1 MFARRAVSAAA
12 LVALLL
18 AGTSPALTAQDAP
31 PVPSLAE
38 PGIGPDGEIA
48 FISGGDVWSVSAH
61 GGTAHLLAAVDG
73 YASRPLFSPDGTRL
87 AFVSSRPGSPG
98 VYVLALA
105 SGTLTRLTH
114 DDTVPELDAWSPD
127 GRSVYYTSVADN
139 IAYFGDIMR
148 VAADGGT
155 PMRAVGETYVNAMEA
170 APAPDGHTI
179 AYVRNGF
186 VQWWRRGHSHMDQD
200 EIVLAD
206 PAAHTYR
213 QITDGGAKDRWPM
226 WSPDGHTLYFVSD
239 RSGSDELWSWS
250 DGHAVQL
257 THLSGEPVLWPT
269 IARDGRTIVF
279 EHAMGL
285 WSFDLASRTASKL
298 EVALRGLPD
307 IPVPQHVTMT
317 NHFSALSLAPDGKK
331 VAFVA
336 RGHVFAASAADGG
349 DAQPAPSDAGVADDV
364 PVWAKDSDRIAYV
377 VDRGTTQAIATYEFP
392 GGSEHVVTPDGHH
405 DDYPHWSPDG
415 KLLAY
420 IRDGLELH
428 VLDLA
433 SHADRVVARGYLDRR
448 PFGDDGDLAFSPD
461 GNWIAYVVED
471 QLGFG
476 NVRVVRT
483 SGGESHPV
491 TFVPNANTG
500 PLAWSPDGTRLYVVT
515 SQRTE
520 LGQVAQVDLVPRTP
534 HFKEDEFRS
543 LFSTP
548 KPELPAKNPAPAP
561 SRAPQPQATI
571 TPAAHGPTLDF
582 AGVRD
587 RMTFL
592 PVGLDVE
599 NVAVTPDGKT
609 LVLTAAAAG
618 QENLYTFSVD
628 ETSDDASVAH
638 QLTSDAGHKSNTI
651 VAPDG
656 KSVYA
661 LDGGRIV
668 DVGLDGKTRALAV
681 SAELDVDFA
690 RERLLVFRQAW
701 SLLDRWYADPHFHGA
716 NWSAVYDTYEPHAAG
731 ARTVGELDRVISLM
745 LGEMNSSHMGISG
758 PPTGVPRNTT
768 GYLGADWDT
777 DAYARSGTLRV
788 AALLPLGP
796 LALAGASV
804 GDDLLAVNGKTLDA
818 HTDVDALLAQTV
830 GKRTELRIAPH
841 GESSAART
849 VVVQPVDLPTDQGLR
864 YRAWV
869 LAKRAYVEKISG
881 GRIGYVHLIDMS
893 SDSLAK
899 FYTDLDTLNRE
910 KRAVIVDIR
919 NNEGGFVDP
928 YAIDVLTRRPFATF
942 RSRFGTD
949 PSERSALGERVL
961 GLPTALVTNEHSLSD
976 AENFTQAYRALHAGP
991 VVGEPTAGWIIFTGG
1006 TGLADG
1012 SFLRLPFTNVLAPDG
1027 TELELH
1033 PRAVDVRVDDPP
1045 GAAARDDDPQLD
1057 AAVHELMRR
1066 LGG

>member
-1 MFARRAVSAAA
+1 
-12 LVALLL
+12 
-18 AGTSPALTAQDAP
+18 
-31 PVPSLAE
+31 
-38 PGIGPDGEIA
+38 
-48 FISGGDVWSVSAH
+48 
-61 GGTAHLLAAVDG
+61 
-73 YASRPLFSPDGTRL
+73 
-87 AFVSSRPGSPG
+87 
-98 VYVLALA
+98 
-105 SGTLTRLTH
+105 
-114 DDTVPELDAWSPD
+114 
-127 GRSVYYTSVADN
+127 
-139 IAYFGDIMR
+139 
-148 VAADGGT
+148 
-155 PMRAVGETYVNAMEA
+155 
-170 APAPDGHTI
+170 
-179 AYVRNGF
+179 
-186 VQWWRRGHSHMDQD
+186 
-200 EIVLAD
+200 
-206 PAAHTYR
+206 
-213 QITDGGAKDRWPM
+213 
-226 WSPDGHTLYFVSD
+226 
-239 RSGSDELWSWS
+239 
-250 DGHAVQL
+250 
-257 THLSGEPVLWPT
+257 
-269 IARDGRTIVF
+269 
-279 EHAMGL
+279 
-285 WSFDLASRTASKL
+285 
-298 EVALRGLPD
+298 
-307 IPVPQHVTMT
+307 
-317 NHFSALSLAPDGKK
+317 
-331 VAFVA
+331 
-336 RGHVFAASAADGG
+336 
-349 DAQPAPSDAGVADDV
+349 
-364 PVWAKDSDRIAYV
+364 IAYV

-392 GGSEHVVTPDGHH
+392 SGTEHVVTPDGHH

-433 SHADRVVARGYLDRR
+433 AHTDRVVAREYLDRR
-448 PFGDDGDLAFSPD
+448 PFGDDGDMAFSPD
-461 GNWIAYVVED
+461 GDWIAYVVVD
-471 QLGFG
+471 KLGFS

-483 SGGESHPV
+483 GGGESHPV

-520 LGQVAQVDLVPRTP
+520 LGQVARIDLVPRAP

-548 KPELPAKNPAPAP
+548 KPELPTKTAPAPGP
-561 SRAPQPQATI
+561 SRAPQPHPTS
-571 TPAAHGPTLDF
+571 TPAAHGATIDF
-582 AGVRD
+582 AGIRD
-587 RMTFL
+587 RVTFL
-592 PVGLDVE
+592 PVGFDVE

-609 LVLTAAAAG
+609 LLLIAAAAG
-618 QENLYTFSVD
+618 QDNLYSFSVD

-638 QLTSDAGHKSNTI
+638 QLTSDAGHKSNMN

-656 KSVYA
+656 KSVYL

-668 DVGLDGKTRALAV
+668 AVGLDGKTRAVGV

-768 GYLGADWDT
+768 GYLGVDWDT
-777 DAYARSGTLRV
+777 DVYERSGTLRI

-804 GDDLLAVNGKTLDA
+804 GDDVLAVNGTALDA
-818 HTDVDALLAQTV
+818 HSDIDALLAQTV

-841 GESSAART
+841 GDAAAAHT
-849 VVVQPVDLPTDQGLR
+849 LVVQPVDFPSEQGLR

-910 KRAVIVDIR
+910 KRAVVIDIR

-942 RSRFGTD
+942 RSRFGID
-949 PSERSALGERVL
+949 PSERSSLGERVL

-991 VVGEPTAGWIIFTGG
+991 VVGEPTAGWIIFTSG

-1012 SFLRLPFTNVLAPDG
+1012 SFLRLPTTNVLAPDG

-1066 LGG
+1066 T